1 MFISLSVIT
10 EVLIDLPREELV
22 YAGEETCF
30 CTATTSACTDADLS
44 WDASLY
50 HAKSNRTLE
59 KNLTVYWHCGIVSGN
74 QNGTIVQFHLISDAL
89 KITNSTPVLLKVA
102 GKLD

>member
-30 CTATTSACTDADLS
+30 CIATTSACTDADLS
-44 WDASLY
+44 WDSSLY

-59 KNLTVYWHCGIVSGN
+59 KNLTTYWYCGN
-74 QNGTIVQFHLISDAL
+74 QNGTIVQFHLVSDAL